1 MADLFDTYEEDFVE
15 LRNSVDSKIKNI
27 PNLDGSRRQTEIQQ
41 GESDIQELEQLL
53 KSMNLS
59 ARNVGS
65 NQGLISKIRDYE
77 NEVSKLKTALRKAT
91 MQIRAGSDR
100 DSLFVGGLRDEHLSS
115 SMDQRE
121 RLLSATEK
129 LERSQTDLRQTIATA
144 EETVGIG
151 IDVLGNLDTQKQTM
165 MGIKDKLGRVNE
177 NLGRAKRIMRTMAR
191 RVVTNKLI
199 MAVIILVLL
208 LAVVLVV
215 YLKFFAGS
223 GGSENDTTETIPVP
237 QPTG

>member
-1 MADLFDTYEEDFVE
+1 MADLFDNYEEDFVE
-15 LRNSVDSKIKNI
+15 LRASVDSKIKNI
-27 PNLDGSRRQTEIQQ
+27 PNLDGSRRQSEIQQ

-59 ARNVGS
+59 ARNIGS
-65 NQGLISKIRDYE
+65 NQSLLVKIREYE

-91 MQIRAGSDR
+91 MQIKASTDR
-100 DSLFVGGLRDEHLSS
+100 DALFVGGIRDEHLAS

-129 LERSQTDLRQTIATA
+129 LERSNVDLRQTIATA

-151 IDVLGNLDTQKQTM
+151 IEVMGNLETQKQTM
-165 MGIKDKLGRVNE
+165 LGIREKLGRVNE

-208 LAVVLVV
+208 LAVALIV
-215 YLKFFAGS
+215 YIKFFAGT
-223 GGSENDTTETIPVP
+223 DTADGTPATIPDP
-237 QPTG
+237 QPTA

>member
-1 MADLFDTYEEDFVE
+1 MADLFDNYEEDFVE
-15 LRNSVDSKIKNI
+15 LRTSVENKIKNI

-59 ARNVGS
+59 ARNIGS
-65 NQGLISKIRDYE
+65 NQGLISKTRDYE
-77 NEVSKLKTALRKAT
+77 NEVTKLKSALRKAT
-91 MQIRAGSDR
+91 MQIKAISDR
-100 DSLFVGGLRDEHLSS
+100 DSLFVGGIRDEHLSS

-121 RLLSATEK
+121 RLLSATER
-129 LERSQTDLRQTIATA
+129 LERSNTDLRQTIATA

-151 IDVLGNLDTQKQTM
+151 VEVLGNLEAQKQTM
-165 MGIKDKLGRVNE
+165 VGIREKLGRVNE
-177 NLGRAKRIMRTMAR
+177 SLGRAKRIMRTMGR

-215 YLKFFAGS
+215 YIKFFSGS
-223 GGSENDTTETIPVP
+223 SSSTPDTT
-237 QPTG
+237 PTPDPTTG